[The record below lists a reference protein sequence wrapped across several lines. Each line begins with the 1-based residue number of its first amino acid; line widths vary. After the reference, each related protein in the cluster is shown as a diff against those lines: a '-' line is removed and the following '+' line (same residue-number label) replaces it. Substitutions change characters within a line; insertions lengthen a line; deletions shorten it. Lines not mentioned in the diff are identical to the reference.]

1 MKLSA
6 TVADLK
12 FCLFSSYRAG
22 KPPSGTHLDVLK
34 DDKLIQKLMIDEK
47 KCYLFGRNAQFCQFV
62 LDHAS
67 CSRVHSALVYHKFL
81 NIIYLVDLGNVS
93 LLDRNS
99 PLMEQLN
106 FFQGV
111 LMALSSDQFG

>member
-1 MKLSA
+1 MANHYEVPSW
-6 TVADLK
+6 
-12 FCLFSSYRAG
+12 AG
-22 KPPSGTHLDVLK
+22 RPPSGTHLDVLK

-81 NIIYLVDLGNVS
+81 NIIYLVDLGSTHGTFIGSVRLES
-93 LLDRNS
+93 HK
-99 PLMEQLN
+99 PTQ
-106 FFQGV
+106 V
-111 LMALSSDQFG
+111 HFGKKVNT